1 MTELRPTRCTFS
13 ANLAEK
19 NAAGASRQLPCPEQ
33 MVSVIFLSSVP
44 IKTAIEQR
52 QYGGSRVADE
62 RRYGDDEV
70 SEIFAL
76 ATREGDESLP
86 TIHKE
91 SGLTLEELQAVG
103 REVGLA
109 PERVSDAVAT
119 LEARAE
125 TLPRGTSLGS
135 AVSVGRVVE
144 LPRAPTDREWQI
156 LVSELRETFRA
167 KGRVSSHGEL
177 REWTNGRLHA
187 YVEPTET
194 GYRMRLGTRKTGA
207 EALTA
212 LGSFV
217 GLIGVLLLVTSGM
230 DEATFGAFRATL
242 IPALMALAGGGVA
255 TQNIFRLR
263 RWADEREGQMEHIAN
278 RARALLG
285 EPTATQ
291 SPTPTTDPSN
301 LSTD

>member
-1 MTELRPTRCTFS
+1 L
-13 ANLAEK
+13 
-19 NAAGASRQLPCPEQ
+19 
-33 MVSVIFLSSVP
+33 
-44 IKTAIEQR
+44 
-52 QYGGSRVADE
+52 RVADE
-62 RRYGDDEV
+62 RRYGDEEV

-76 ATREGDESLP
+76 ATRVGNESLP
-86 TIHKE
+86 TIHEE

-103 REVGLA
+103 REVGLT
-109 PERVSDAVAT
+109 PERVADAVAT
-119 LEARAE
+119 LEARSE
-125 TLPRGTSLGS
+125 TLPRRTSLGS
-135 AVSVGRVVE
+135 AVSVGRIVE

-187 YVEPTET
+187 YIEPTET
-194 GYRMRLGTRKTGA
+194 GYRMRLGTRKSGA

-212 LGSFV
+212 MGALV
-217 GLIGVLLLVTSGM
+217 GLIGVLLLVTSGL

-263 RWADEREGQMEHIAN
+263 RWADEREWQMEHIAD
-278 RARALLG
+278 RARMLLAD
-285 EPTATQ
+285 PTA
-291 SPTPTTDPSN
+291 DPSD
-301 LSTD
+301 LSTG